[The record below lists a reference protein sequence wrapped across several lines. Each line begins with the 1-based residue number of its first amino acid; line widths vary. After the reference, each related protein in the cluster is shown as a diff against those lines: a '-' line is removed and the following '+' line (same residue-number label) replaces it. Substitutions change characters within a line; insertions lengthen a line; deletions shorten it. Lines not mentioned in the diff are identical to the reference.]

1 MSSSAL
7 TAAIGGVATANQG
20 LYKAANRVTGARSAD
35 LTEAALGLGD
45 AAMTYKASA
54 LTLKTARA
62 TQKSLL
68 DAII

>member
-7 TAAIGGVATANQG
+7 TAAIGGVANANQG

-45 AAMTYKASA
+45 AATTYKASA
-54 LTLKTARA
+54 LTLKTARL

-68 DAII
+68 DAIV